1 MAYRSYWTH
10 VLMNVLAA
18 PNASSLSIETIS
30 TKTGIKVEDIISTL
44 QSLDMIKSWK
54 GQHVVHVKQSVLK
67 AYLKQEYVVRVYVVL
82 YAYSVLETQHCI
94 LLVLAKSF
102 DCATA
107 NI

>member
-1 MAYRSYWTH
+1 MSGR
-10 VLMNVLAA
+10 

-67 AYLKQEYVVRVYVVL
+67 AYLKQEYVASKSVCCVV
-82 YAYSVLETQHCI
+82 CI
-94 LLVLAKSF
+94 FSIGNSTFYFLLLAKSF